1 MYVAVYAHICIL
13 SNISVYLYFMF
24 VLLFVCISEALQR
37 SQSSLLLEVNQ
48 FLQYVKDKFSEVLL
62 PVESITKQGLL
73 GKGYKEA
80 VYNYNINY
88 FSGCY
93 NLNKLI
99 F

>member
-1 MYVAVYAHICIL
+1 
-13 SNISVYLYFMF
+13 MF
-24 VLLFVCISEALQR
+24 ILLFVCILEALQS

-73 GKGYKEA
+73 GKGYKET
-80 VYNYNINY
+80 VYNYSINY